1 MSLFRPEALRHRQG
15 EWLGALQLSQPLP
28 LAWITAGV
36 VASVLAL
43 GLFLAWGQGSRRVQ
57 VSGVLI
63 PAGGLVRI
71 VPPQVA
77 RVQRLAVQEGQPV
90 RAGQLLMTLAV
101 GDPRLAGAPQGQ
113 LQQTFDARL
122 QSLADTEQQTRRV
135 AEAQQQSLAQRIEAL
150 QRELQQLAQQ
160 VQFHQQRL
168 TLAEQAQAR
177 LESLAG
183 QQFVSTAQV
192 QAKQEEVMGLRA
204 DGAALLR
211 QRASLA
217 RDLADLQ
224 AQARELPAQTA
235 QQLQAL
241 ARQRDEIRETATR
254 ADPAAADRVLPVT
267 APMAGTVTAIYAGAG
282 QAVSDEFAM
291 ASLWPAGA
299 PLQAHLYAPSSAL
312 GFVRPGQPVRLRL
325 QAFPYQKYG
334 WLDGTVRQVAQA
346 PAQATELATL
356 PLARSGGTSQP
367 LYRIVVTLSA
377 QAMRAGGQAQPLQ
390 PGMQLD
396 ADIQLERRRL
406 IEWVLEPLLG
416 WRQRW

>member
-15 EWLGALQLSQPLP
+15 EWLGSLQLSQPLP
-28 LAWITAGV
+28 LAWVTAGV
-36 VASVLAL
+36 VVCVLAL
-43 GLFLAWGQGSRRVQ
+43 GLFLAWGQGSRRVH
-57 VSGVLI
+57 VSGVLT

-77 RVQRLAVQEGQPV
+77 RVQRLVVQEGQRV
-90 RAGQLLMTLAV
+90 QAGQLLMTLAV
-101 GDPRLAGAPQGQ
+101 GDPRLAGTPQGQ

-135 AEAQQQSLAQRIEAL
+135 AEAEQQSLSQRIEAL
-150 QRELQQLAQQ
+150 QRELQQLEQQ

-168 TLAEQAQAR
+168 ALAEQAQAR

-211 QRASLA
+211 QRASLS
-217 RDLADLQ
+217 RDLAGLQ

-235 QQLQAL
+235 QQLQGL

-291 ASLWPAGA
+291 ASLWPAAA

-334 WLDGTVRQVAQA
+334 WLDGTVSQVAQA
-346 PAQATELATL
+346 PAQATELAKL
-356 PLARSGGTSQP
+356 PLAPAAGAPQP

-377 QAMRAGGQAQPLQ
+377 QTMRAGGQAQPLQ

>member
-15 EWLGALQLSQPLP
+15 EWLGTLQLSQPLP

-43 GLFLAWGQGSRRVQ
+43 GLFLSWGQGSRRVQ

-63 PAGGLVRI
+63 PAGGLVRV

-77 RVQRLAVQEGQPV
+77 RVQRLAVQEGQRV
-90 RAGQLLMTLAV
+90 QAGQLLMTLAV

-135 AEAQQQSLAQRIEAL
+135 AEAEQQSLAQRIDAL

-160 VQFHQQRL
+160 SQFHQQRL
-168 TLAEQAQAR
+168 ALAEQAQAR

-217 RDLADLQ
+217 RDLASLQ
-224 AQARELPAQTA
+224 AQSRELPAQTA

-241 ARQRDEIRETATR
+241 ARQRNEIREAATR

-334 WLDGTVRQVAQA
+334 WLAGTVSQVAQA

-356 PLARSGGTSQP
+356 PLARSGGASQP

>member
-1 MSLFRPEALRHRQG
+1 VSLFRPEALRHRQG
-15 EWLGALQLSQPLP
+15 EWLGTLQLSQPLP

-150 QRELQQLAQQ
+150 QRELQHLAQQ

-168 TLAEQAQAR
+168 ALAEQAQAR

-241 ARQRDEIRETATR
+241 ARQRDEIREIATR

>member
-15 EWLGALQLSQPLP
+15 EWLGTLQLSQPLP
-28 LAWITAGV
+28 LAWITTGV

-77 RVQRLAVQEGQPV
+77 RVQRLAVQEGQTV
-90 RAGQLLMTLAV
+90 QAGQLLMTLAV

-135 AEAQQQSLAQRIEAL
+135 AEAEQQSLAQRIEAL

-160 VQFHQQRL
+160 IQFHQQRL
-168 TLAEQAQAR
+168 ALAEQAQAR

-346 PAQATELATL
+346 PTQATELARL
-356 PLARSGGTSQP
+356 PLASQTGTPQP

>member
-15 EWLGALQLSQPLP
+15 EWLGTLQLSQPLP

-77 RVQRLAVQEGQPV
+77 RVQRLAVQEGQQV
-90 RAGQLLMTLAV
+90 AAGQLLMTLAV

-160 VQFHQQRL
+160 IQFHQQRL
-168 TLAEQAQAR
+168 ALAEQAQAR

-334 WLDGTVRQVAQA
+334 WLDGTVSQVAQA
-346 PAQATELATL
+346 PTQATELARL
-356 PLARSGGTSQP
+356 PLASQTGTPQP

>member
-15 EWLGALQLSQPLP
+15 EWLGTLQLSQPLP

-150 QRELQQLAQQ
+150 QRELQHLAQQ

-241 ARQRDEIRETATR
+241 ARQRDEIREIATR

>member
-1 MSLFRPEALRHRQG
+1 MSLFRAEALRHRQG
-15 EWLGALQLSQPLP
+15 EWLGTLQLSRPLP

-36 VASVLAL
+36 VACVLAL
-43 GLFLAWGQGSRRVQ
+43 GLFLSWGQASRRVQ
-57 VSGVLI
+57 VSGTLI

-77 RVQRLAVQEGQPV
+77 RVQRLAVQEGQQV
-90 RAGQLLMTLAV
+90 AAGQLLMTLAV

-135 AEAQQQSLAQRIEAL
+135 AEAEQQSLAQRIDAL

-160 VQFHQQRL
+160 IQFHQQRL
-168 TLAEQAQAR
+168 ALAEQAQAR

-211 QRASLA
+211 QRAALA
-217 RDLADLQ
+217 RDLASLQ

-235 QQLQAL
+235 QQLQSL

-291 ASLWPAGA
+291 ASLWPTGA

-334 WLDGTVRQVAQA
+334 WLDGTVSQVAQA

-356 PLARSGGTSQP
+356 PLARPGGAVQP

>member
-15 EWLGALQLSQPLP
+15 EWLGTLQLSQPLP
-28 LAWITAGV
+28 LAWITTGV

-90 RAGQLLMTLAV
+90 QAGQLLMTLAV

-135 AEAQQQSLAQRIEAL
+135 AEAEQQSLAQRIEAL

-168 TLAEQAQAR
+168 ALAEQAQAR

-334 WLDGTVRQVAQA
+334 WLDGTVSQVAQA

-356 PLARSGGTSQP
+356 PLTPQGGSPQP
-367 LYRIVVTLSA
+367 LYRLVVTLSA
-377 QAMRAGGQAQPLQ
+377 QGMRAGGQVQPLQ